1 MDNFNSVELAFI
13 VCFTQMA
20 FLWFRTVN
28 IKATSDHNIFKA
40 IWSGNGL
47 ALVWIISVS
56 IGVKSI
62 MNGDILPI
70 IGHLVGGTIG
80 TIFGI
85 KAYKPK
91 QR

>member
-47 ALVWIISVS
+47 ALVWIVSVS

-85 KAYKPK
+85 KYYESK
-91 QR
+91 QK